1 MTSNRYSDCEWLLVR
16 DWNMPP
22 RNGREGYT
30 LGKLYFERDA
40 DHICET
46 LEDQD
51 RRLEEG
57 LQQIGGPA
65 AMPLGRYQL
74 TLYRS
79 MRYGL
84 VPMFNAV
91 PTYKYCTLHAQP
103 AEQMLGCVAVGMD
116 RSLDGVSRSKEAL
129 AMVVNELQRRTGQDR
144 RVFITIERV

>member
-1 MTSNRYSDCEWLLVR
+1 MTSNRYPDCEWLLVR

-91 PTYKYCTLHAQP
+91 PTYKYCTRSRQSKCLAALPSAWSERLTAFHARRRRWP
-103 AEQMLGCVAVGMD
+103 WSSTSCSGERFRTAGC
-116 RSLDGVSRSKEAL
+116 SSR
-129 AMVVNELQRRTGQDR
+129 
-144 RVFITIERV
+144 